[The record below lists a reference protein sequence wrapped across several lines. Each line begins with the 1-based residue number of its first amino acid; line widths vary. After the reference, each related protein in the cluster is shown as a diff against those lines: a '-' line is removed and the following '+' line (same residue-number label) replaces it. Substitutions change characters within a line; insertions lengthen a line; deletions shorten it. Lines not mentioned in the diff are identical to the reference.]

1 MQFYTPARSQAQPM
15 SLGSAKDCTVTQAFE
30 VLEQLHSAVM

>member
-1 MQFYTPARSQAQPM
+1 MQFYMPAGSQAQPT
-15 SLGSAKDCTVTQAFE
+15 SLGSAKDCTVPQAFK